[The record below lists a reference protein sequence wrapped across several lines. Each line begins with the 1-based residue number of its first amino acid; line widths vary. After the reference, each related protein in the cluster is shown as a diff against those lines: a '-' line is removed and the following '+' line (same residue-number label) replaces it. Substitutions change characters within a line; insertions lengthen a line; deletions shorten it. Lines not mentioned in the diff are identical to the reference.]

1 MHNQYQT
8 ITTTR
13 KQYGFDF
20 LDAQG
25 ATIEEVTS
33 FGREAI
39 VALYDQYDA
48 DEALWPEKAQSIG
61 EVWER
66 TITTTAFKRVPQQ
79 NLRHNPANGRFMR
92 TSYRENQ
99 NL

>member
-1 MHNQYQT
+1 MYQA

-20 LDAQG
+20 LDKSGRIIATHIRYG
-25 ATIEEVTS
+25 A
-33 FGREAI
+33 EAI
-39 VALYDQYDA
+39 AALFDQFDA
-48 DEALWPEKAQSIG
+48 DEALWPDEAYSIS

-66 TITTTAFKRVPQQ
+66 TETTTAFKRTYQE
-79 NLRHNPANGRFMR
+79 LRRNPANGRFMR

>member
-1 MHNQYQT
+1 MDYQAVTT
-8 ITTTR
+8 IK

-20 LDAQG
+20 LDKDGRIVATFIRYG
-25 ATIEEVTS
+25 A
-33 FGREAI
+33 EAI
-39 VALYDQYDA
+39 AALFDQFDA
-48 DEALWPEKAQSIG
+48 DEKLWPEEAYSIS

-66 TITTTAFKRVPQQ
+66 TETVTYFKRVPIPI
-79 NLRHNPANGRFMR
+79 RRNPANGRFMR

>member
-1 MHNQYQT
+1 MYQA

-20 LDAQG
+20 LDRSGTVVATHVSYG
-25 ATIEEVTS
+25 AAAIAALFDQFNANEV
-33 FGREAI
+33 
-39 VALYDQYDA
+39 
-48 DEALWPEKAQSIG
+48 LWPEEAWSIS

-66 TITTTAFKRVPQQ
+66 TETVTTFKRVPQQ
-79 NLRHNPANGRFMR
+79 PIRRNAANGRFMR

>member
-1 MHNQYQT
+1 MYQA

-20 LDAQG
+20 LDRDG
-25 ATIEEVTS
+25 RIVATHIRC
-33 FGREAI
+33 GGEAI
-39 VALYDQYDA
+39 VALFDQFDA
-48 DEALWPEKAQSIG
+48 NEALWPDEAYSIS

-66 TITTTAFKRVPQQ
+66 TETTTTFKRTYQE
-79 NLRHNPANGRFMR
+79 LRRNPANGRFVR